1 MLRFIH
7 GNDLAAYPALRQTMF
22 QDRARQ
28 FRDRLKWE
36 VTVDADGFETDQYDG
51 LNPIY
56 VIWED
61 QAGRHAGSMRFLPST
76 GRTMVNEHFAHLLPD
91 GAIVDPEVWECTRFC
106 LSEEAG
112 PQASAALMLGGAEL
126 GQRMGLRQALGV
138 FDARMVRVY
147 RMLGWEPEII
157 GTDGNGR
164 AAIGCG
170 LWDFSETVRL
180 AMARR
185 AGISPDV
192 SRHWFVRSLGHLR
205 IAA

>member
-7 GNDLAAYPALRQTMF
+7 GDDLPRYPVLRRTMF
-22 QDRARQ
+22 EDRASQ
-28 FRDRLKWE
+28 FRDRLGWD
-36 VTVDADGFETDQYDG
+36 VRVDADGLETDQYDA

-61 QAGRHAGSMRFLPST
+61 QAGRHAGSMRFLPT
-76 GRTMVNEHFAHLLPD
+76 LGQTMVNDHFAHLLPE
-91 GAIVDPEVWECTRFC
+91 GRLADPLIWECTRFC
-106 LSEEAG
+106 LATAAA
-112 PQASAALMLGGAEL
+112 PQVSAALMLGGAEL
-126 GQRMGLRQALGV
+126 GACLGLIQAVGV

-164 AAIGCG
+164 QAIGCG
-170 LWDFSETVRL
+170 LWDFSNAVRL
-180 AMARR
+180 SMAAK
-185 AGISPDV
+185 AGISAEL
-192 SRHWFVRSLGHLR
+192 SRHWFIRSLGHMR

>member
-1 MLRFIH
+1 MLRYIQ
-7 GNDLAAYPALRQTMF
+7 GNDLAAYPTLRQTMF

-36 VTVDADGFETDQYDG
+36 VTVDAEGLETDQYDG

-61 QAGRHAGSMRFLPST
+61 QAGTHAGSMRFLPST
-76 GRTMVNEHFAHLLPD
+76 GRTMTNEHFAHLLPD
-91 GAIVDPEVWECTRFC
+91 GAIADPKVWECTRFC
-106 LSEEAG
+106 LSEDAG
-112 PQASAALMLGGAEL
+112 PQVSAALMLGGAEL

-157 GTDGNGR
+157 GTDGKGR
-164 AAIGCG
+164 DAIGCG
-170 LWDFSETVRL
+170 LWDFSEGVRQ

-185 AGISPDV
+185 AGVSPDL
-192 SRHWFVRSLGHLR
+192 SRHWFTRSLGHLR

>member
-7 GNDLAAYPALRQTMF
+7 GNELPRYPTLRRTMF
-22 QDRARQ
+22 EDRASQ
-28 FRDRLKWE
+28 FRDRLGWD
-36 VTVDADGFETDQYDG
+36 VRVDAEGFETDQYDG

-61 QAGRHAGSMRFLPST
+61 RAGRHAGSMRFLPTT
-76 GRTMVNEHFAHLLPD
+76 GRTMVNDHFAHLLPE
-91 GAIVDPEVWECTRFC
+91 GQLSDPLIWECTRFC
-106 LSEEAG
+106 LATAAA
-112 PQASAALMLGGAEL
+112 PQVSAALMLGGAEL
-126 GQRMGLRQALGV
+126 GACLGLTQAVGV

-164 AAIGCG
+164 QAIGCG
-170 LWDFSETVRL
+170 LWDFSDSVRRS
-180 AMARR
+180 MAAK
-185 AGISPDV
+185 AGISAEL
-192 SRHWFVRSLGHLR
+192 SRHWFVRSLGRMR